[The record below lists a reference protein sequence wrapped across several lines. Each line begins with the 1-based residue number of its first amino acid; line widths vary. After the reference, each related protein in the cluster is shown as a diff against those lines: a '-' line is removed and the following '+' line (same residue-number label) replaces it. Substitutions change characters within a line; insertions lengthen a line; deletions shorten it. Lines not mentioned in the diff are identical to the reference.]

1 MPERCPINWGN
12 RMVATSDLINRLYST
27 VSEWEGMKIIGDV
40 ETCVDYRK
48 TFQVRING
56 VLVRV
61 TVDLVEA

>member
-1 MPERCPINWGN
+1 
-12 RMVATSDLINRLYST
+12 MVATSDLINRLYST